1 MAHMRK
7 KLPVLRTE
15 YAYELLAGKDEAE
28 AKRFREQFESAA
40 AEYPYLGELA
50 GERERMDYARKIAKI
65 EQGG

>member
-1 MAHMRK
+1 MNCWR
-7 KLPVLRTE
+7 
-15 YAYELLAGKDEAE
+15 KDEAE